1 MISPHLPYLPLIS
14 VDYDFSVRT
23 DGLPSMNA
31 DILTMVPIW
40 LLEATTA
47 NPIPAAISKTFI
59 LKSYYFLL
67 NPGGIVTQNYHIS
80 ANLK

>member
-1 MISPHLPYLPLIS
+1 
-14 VDYDFSVRT
+14 
-23 DGLPSMNA
+23 MNA
-31 DILTMVPIW
+31 GILTMVPIW

-47 NPIPAAISKTFI
+47 NPIPAAISKTFT
-59 LKSYYFLL
+59 LKSYYFFL